1 MSDLLE
7 ESELASTLKKMPD
20 WEIEGKCIERTVEF
34 EEFTEAMDFVNLV
47 AEVAEDSQHHPEI
60 DIRYSQVILRL
71 TTEDV
76 GGITELDIE
85 MAHRIDNLAD

>member
-1 MSDLLE
+1 MSDLLDDAE
-7 ESELASTLKKMPD
+7 VSAALKKMPD
-20 WEIEGKCIERTVEF
+20 WEVEGKSIERTVEF
-34 EEFTEAMDFVNLV
+34 EEFMEAIDFVNLV

-60 DIRYSQVILRL
+60 DIRFSQVVLRL
-71 TTEDV
+71 RTEDA

>member
-7 ESELASTLKKMPD
+7 QDEVSAALKKLPE
-20 WEIEGKCIERTVEF
+20 WELEGKSIERTVEF
-34 EEFTEAMDFVNLV
+34 EDFTEALDFVNLV

-60 DIRYSQVILRL
+60 DIRYSQVTLRL
-71 TTEDV
+71 TTHDV
-76 GGITELDIE
+76 GGITGLDTE

>member
-1 MSDLLE
+1 MSDLLDE
-7 ESELASTLKKMPD
+7 GAVAAALKKMPD
-20 WEIEGKCIERTVEF
+20 WELEGKAIERTVEF
-34 EEFTEAMDFVNLV
+34 EDFAEAVDFVNLV

>member
-1 MSDLLE
+1 MSDVLE
-7 ESELASTLKKMPD
+7 EGEVTSALKKMPD
-20 WEIEGKCIERTVEF
+20 WELEGNSIERTVEF
-34 EEFTEAMDFVNLV
+34 EEFMEAIDFVNLV

-60 DIRYSQVILRL
+60 DIRFSQVVLRL
-71 TTEDV
+71 RTEDV